1 MSDSRD
7 LIRAIMDEDFVSA
20 KELTNSL
27 LFSTVADN
35 IDDVR
40 AEVGQSIYGDIDEKW
55 DTSTVVSPSEKGE
68 HTKKSVAE
76 LKKQLSALK
85 SSGPHKKGSP
95 EYGNMKELQ
104 FAIRAK
110 TGWGSVEEGK
120 DYDQDG
126 TVEAPK
132 DEVLGSRINA
142 AVKAGKLTPAQA
154 AKTKNKGKYR

>member
-1 MSDSRD
+1 
-7 LIRAIMDEDFVSA
+7 MDEDFVAA

-40 AEVGQSIYGDIDEKW
+40 AEVGQSIYGDI
-55 DTSTVVSPSEKGE
+55 
-68 HTKKSVAE
+68 
-76 LKKQLSALK
+76 
-85 SSGPHKKGSP
+85 
-95 EYGNMKELQ
+95 
-104 FAIRAK
+104 
-110 TGWGSVEEGK
+110 EEAM

-142 AVKAGKLTPAQA
+142 AVKAGKMTPAQA

>member
-7 LIRAIMDEDFVSA
+7 LIRAIMDEDFVAA

-40 AEVGQSIYGDIDEKW
+40 AEVGQGIYGDI
-55 DTSTVVSPSEKGE
+55 
-68 HTKKSVAE
+68 
-76 LKKQLSALK
+76 
-85 SSGPHKKGSP
+85 
-95 EYGNMKELQ
+95 
-104 FAIRAK
+104 
-110 TGWGSVEEGK
+110 EEAK

-142 AVKAGKLTPAQA
+142 AVKAGKMTPAQA

>member
-7 LIRAIMDEDFVSA
+7 LIRAIMDEDFVAA

-40 AEVGQSIYGDIDEKW
+40 AEVGQGIYGDI
-55 DTSTVVSPSEKGE
+55 
-68 HTKKSVAE
+68 
-76 LKKQLSALK
+76 
-85 SSGPHKKGSP
+85 
-95 EYGNMKELQ
+95 
-104 FAIRAK
+104 
-110 TGWGSVEEGK
+110 EEAK

-126 TVEAPK
+126 TVETPK

-142 AVKAGKLTPAQA
+142 AVKAGKMTPAQA